1 SVMRVFVHLL
11 SFCGFLNYTTAGTLD
26 VPQNVFEK
34 VQTDKEQ
41 SNNRYISPQG
51 NLILQMIRKAGYP
64 METHTVQT
72 EDGYLLTL
80 HRIPRKNG
88 VPVLLQ
94 HGLLTSSA
102 DFLILGKD
110 KGLAFILA
118 NHGYDVWLGNF
129 RGNTH
134 SRAHVSLSPSNSKFW
149 NYSFHEIGIYDVPA
163 MILYITKMT
172 SQPLHAY
179 IGHSLGSTASYVMA
193 TERPEITRMVRII
206 ISLAPA
212 AILKRV
218 TTPLRLIS
226 IFLENTQELLQQLG
240 INEILPISSIYS
252 LTKSVCNINKEIC
265 ANGLFFL
272 CGFDR
277 EQLNTTLLSTF
288 LSHNPAGTSIKV
300 IVHLNQI
307 VNSGKFCQYDYGRMK
322 NLQIYNTSEPPDYN
336 LANITTPFALFYA
349 ENDPITPFPDVK
361 ELISLLPNIVDEYT
375 VPFPKFNHLD
385 FVLATDA
392 PRLVYNR
399 LLKVLKEGML

>member
-1 SVMRVFVHLL
+1 MIVYLL
-11 SFCGFLNYTTAGTLD
+11 FFCGFLDYTTAGIPD
-26 VPQNVFEK
+26 VPQNVFKK
-34 VQTDKEQ
+34 VQTNKEQ
-41 SNNRYISPQG
+41 SNNRYISLQG
-51 NLILQMIRKAGYP
+51 NLILQMIKKAGYP
-64 METHTVQT
+64 VETHIVQT

-88 VPVLLQ
+88 APVLLQ
-94 HGLLTSSA
+94 HALLTSSA

-149 NYSFHEIGIYDVPA
+149 NFSLHEMGIYDVPA

-179 IGHSLGSTASYVMA
+179 IGHSLGSTASYIMA
-193 TERPEITRMVRII
+193 AERPEFTRKVRII

-212 AILKRV
+212 GILKRV
-218 TTPLRLIS
+218 TTPLRLLTTFIA
-226 IFLENTQELLQQLG
+226 NTQELLQLFG
-240 INEILPISSIYS
+240 INEFLPISSTYS
-252 LTKSVCNINKEIC
+252 LTKFICDINKEIC
-265 ANGLFFL
+265 ANGLFF
-272 CGFDR
+272 CVGFDR
-277 EQLNTTLLSTF
+277 EQLNITLLPTF
-288 LSHNPAGTSIKV
+288 LNHNPAGTSMKV
-300 IVHLNQI
+300 ILHLHQV
-307 VNSGKFCQYDYGRMK
+307 VNSGKFGQYDYGREK
-322 NLQIYNTSEPPDYN
+322 NLQIYNTSEPPNYN
-336 LANITTPFALFYA
+336 LTNITAPFALFYA
-349 ENDPITPFPDVK
+349 ENDPVTTIPDVK
-361 ELISLLPNIVDEYT
+361 ELISLLPNVVDEYT

-399 LLKVLKEGML
+399 LLKVLKVGMLY

>member
-1 SVMRVFVHLL
+1 
-11 SFCGFLNYTTAGTLD
+11 
-26 VPQNVFEK
+26 
-34 VQTDKEQ
+34 
-41 SNNRYISPQG
+41 
-51 NLILQMIRKAGYP
+51 LQMIRKAGYP
-64 METHTVQT
+64 TETHIVQT

-88 VPVLLQ
+88 APVLLQ
-94 HGLLTSSA
+94 HALLTTSA

-149 NYSFHEIGIYDVPA
+149 NFSFHEMGIYDVPA

-179 IGHSLGSTASYVMA
+179 IGHSIGSTVSYVMA

-218 TTPLRLIS
+218 TSPLRLIS
-226 IFLENTQELLQQLG
+226 IFLENTQELLQLLG
-240 INEILPISSIYS
+240 INEILPISSTYS
-252 LTKSVCNINKEIC
+252 LTKSICNINKEIC
-265 ANGLFFL
+265 ANGLFFF

-277 EQLNTTLLSTF
+277 EQLNNTLLSTF
-288 LSHNPAGTSIKV
+288 LSHNPAGTSIKMV
-300 IVHLNQI
+300 LHLHQI

-349 ENDPITPFPDVK
+349 ENDPI
-361 ELISLLPNIVDEYT
+361 ST
-375 VPFPKFNHLD
+375 VPVSITNKSI
-385 FVLATDA
+385 
-392 PRLVYNR
+392 
-399 LLKVLKEGML
+399 